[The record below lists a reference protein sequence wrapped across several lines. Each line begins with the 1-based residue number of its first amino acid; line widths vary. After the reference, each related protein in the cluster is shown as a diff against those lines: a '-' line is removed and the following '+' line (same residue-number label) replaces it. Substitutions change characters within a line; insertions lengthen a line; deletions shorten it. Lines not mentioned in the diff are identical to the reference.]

1 MELSV
6 FHVDIRCYRAVEIIF
21 FHRTFSDLTCLKIK
35 SKSEDLG
42 MHSSFETII
51 LC

>member
-21 FHRTFSDLTCLKIK
+21 FHRTFLKIK
-35 SKSEDLG
+35 SKSEDPG